1 MPSLQD
7 SRVAL
12 RPNSKITLSPIVAEL
27 IRPRWWIAQHSIV
40 AGKHLPMNI
49 EGLQVRGSAMVTSVE
64 DCPEI
69 GSEGKKKGQ
78 SHSITFTSNSVA
90 IIAVK
95 LGMTRL
101 IDNCILL

>member
-7 SRVAL
+7 SRFAL

-40 AGKHLPMNI
+40 AGKHLLMNI
-49 EGLQVRGSAMVTSVE
+49 EELQVRGSAMVTSVE

-95 LGMTRL
+95 LGTTRL
-101 IDNCILL
+101 ID

>member
-49 EGLQVRGSAMVTSVE
+49 EELQVSRAKTKDRHCFVDQRLFCGMFCLLGTIDASAVREM
-64 DCPEI
+64 
-69 GSEGKKKGQ
+69 
-78 SHSITFTSNSVA
+78 N
-90 IIAVK
+90 
-95 LGMTRL
+95 L
-101 IDNCILL
+101 